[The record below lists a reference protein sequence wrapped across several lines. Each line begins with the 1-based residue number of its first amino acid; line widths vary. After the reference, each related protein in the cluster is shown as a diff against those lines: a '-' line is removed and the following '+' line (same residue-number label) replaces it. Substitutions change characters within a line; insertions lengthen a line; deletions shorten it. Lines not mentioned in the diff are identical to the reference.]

1 MPDRICVYCGSRGGV
16 RPEYREAARRLGRCL
31 AQRGIGLVYGGGS
44 VGLMGVLADAVLDA
58 GGTVTGVI
66 PELLAVKELLH
77 PGVSD
82 MRLVPGM
89 HARKALMADLADAF
103 IALPGGFG
111 TFEELFETITWSQ
124 LGIHAKPVGILNVA
138 GYFDGLL
145 TFLDR
150 SFEDQ
155 FIKPDYRGLYC
166 VGDEPAELLDRLA
179 THQPPRIERWLP
191 KDKV

>member
-1 MPDRICVYCGSRGGV
+1 
-16 RPEYREAARRLGRCL
+16 
-31 AQRGIGLVYGGGS
+31 
-44 VGLMGVLADAVLDA
+44 MGVLADAVMEA

-66 PELLAVKELLH
+66 PEFLAVEELLH

-82 MRLVPGM
+82 MRLVSDM
-89 HARKALMADLADAF
+89 HARKALMAELSDAF

-124 LGIHAKPVGILNVA
+124 LGIHAKPVGLLNVA

-155 FIKPDYRGLYC
+155 FIKPDYRSLYC
-166 VGDEPAELLDRLA
+166 VGHEPNELLNRLA
-179 THQPPRIERWLP
+179 TQHPPHVDRWLP